1 MPSVVGN
8 INEAL
13 EARVKIRIIGGP
25 QGALDVE
32 CIIDTGFSGALVLPS
47 SIIELLELPIVGHEI
62 ITMVGD
68 AEDTADI
75 SLAQVEWFGEL
86 RREDVIVKEE
96 SLIGT
101 ALLRGTSLLIDYV
114 NMIVQIDKQ

>member
-8 INEAL
+8 VNEAL
-13 EARVKIRIIGGP
+13 EARITIRIIGGP

-47 SIIELLELPIVGHEI
+47 SIVELLELPIVGHEI
-62 ITMVGD
+62 INMVGE
-68 AEDTADI
+68 AEDSADI
-75 SLAQVEWFGEL
+75 ALAQVEWFGEV
-86 RREDVIVKEE
+86 RREDVIVKED

-101 ALLRGTSLLIDYV
+101 ALLKGTSLAIDYV
-114 NMIVQIDKQ
+114 NLTLSIDKQ

>member
-1 MPSVVGN
+1 MPSVVGKV
-8 INEAL
+8 NEAL
-13 EARVKIRIIGGP
+13 EARVTIRIIGGP
-25 QGALDVE
+25 QGTLDVE

-47 SIIELLELPIVGHEI
+47 SIVDLLELPIVGHEI

-68 AEDTADI
+68 AKDYADI
-75 SLAQVEWFGEL
+75 ALAQVEWFGEV

-101 ALLRGTSLLIDYV
+101 ALLKGTNLSIDYV
-114 NMIVQIDKQ
+114 NMVVRIDKQ